1 MLVYGRNVAKDIL
14 KKGEKVEKIFLQENF
29 NDKEI
34 ISLIENSKIV
44 VFYKKKRE
52 IDNLCSGVHQGI
64 LLFIPDYQ
72 YSNINTFLNKN
83 EEKVVILDHIEDP
96 HNLGAIIRTCE
107 AAGIK
112 SVIIPKDRQVQ
123 VNATVMKT
131 SVGTLDNVNIVQV
144 TNLSNTI
151 DKLKENGYW
160 IVGTALKDSVDYRD
174 IDYTG
179 KIALIVGNEG
189 TGISNLVMKKC
200 DFIAKIPM
208 YGETNSLNAS
218 VAAGIMYK
226 PIVKN
231 ISKEFYDR
239 YSDYGYDYDDFIQ
252 EGYVGFQNALNKYD
266 SSKGALF
273 YTFVELCIRRRL
285 LSFTKNISLPKRNIS
300 NKYFISLDDLD
311 VRDNSVSLNDE
322 LDYEDTMNIIKD
334 VLYSLDLKYT
344 APFELKM
351 NNFSLKEISILLEV
365 SINSVSYRVNL
376 VRDEI
381 RTRILCE

>member
-1 MLVYGRNVAKDIL
+1 MNYKNYNDYELISMVRENDEFSYYSL
-14 KKGEKVEKIFLQENF
+14 FEK
-29 NDKEI
+29 
-34 ISLIENSKIV
+34 
-44 VFYKKKRE
+44 
-52 IDNLCSGVHQGI
+52 
-64 LLFIPDYQ
+64 
-72 YSNINTFLNKN
+72 
-83 EEKVVILDHIEDP
+83 
-96 HNLGAIIRTCE
+96 
-107 AAGIK
+107 
-112 SVIIPKDRQVQ
+112 
-123 VNATVMKT
+123 
-131 SVGTLDNVNIVQV
+131 
-144 TNLSNTI
+144 
-151 DKLKENGYW
+151 
-160 IVGTALKDSVDYRD
+160 
-174 IDYTG
+174 
-179 KIALIVGNEG
+179 
-189 TGISNLVMKKC
+189 
-200 DFIAKIPM
+200 
-208 YGETNSLNAS
+208 
-218 VAAGIMYK
+218 YK

-252 EGYVGFQNALNKYD
+252 EGYVGCQNALNKYD

-285 LSFTKNISLPKRNIS
+285 LSFTKNITVPKRNIS
-300 NKYFISLDDLD
+300 NKYFVSLDDLD

-322 LDYEDTMNIIKD
+322 LDYEDTMNTIKD

>member
-1 MLVYGRNVAKDIL
+1 MNYKNYNDYELISMVRENDEFSYYSL
-14 KKGEKVEKIFLQENF
+14 FEK
-29 NDKEI
+29 
-34 ISLIENSKIV
+34 
-44 VFYKKKRE
+44 
-52 IDNLCSGVHQGI
+52 
-64 LLFIPDYQ
+64 
-72 YSNINTFLNKN
+72 
-83 EEKVVILDHIEDP
+83 
-96 HNLGAIIRTCE
+96 
-107 AAGIK
+107 
-112 SVIIPKDRQVQ
+112 
-123 VNATVMKT
+123 
-131 SVGTLDNVNIVQV
+131 
-144 TNLSNTI
+144 
-151 DKLKENGYW
+151 
-160 IVGTALKDSVDYRD
+160 
-174 IDYTG
+174 
-179 KIALIVGNEG
+179 
-189 TGISNLVMKKC
+189 
-200 DFIAKIPM
+200 
-208 YGETNSLNAS
+208 
-218 VAAGIMYK
+218 YK

-285 LSFTKNISLPKRNIS
+285 LSFTKNITLPKRNIS
-300 NKYFISLDDLD
+300 NKYFVSLDDLD
-311 VRDNSVSLNDE
+311 VGDNSVSLNDE
-322 LDYEDTMNIIKD
+322 LDYEDTMNTIKD

>member
-1 MLVYGRNVAKDIL
+1 MNYKNYNDYELISMVRENDEFSYYSL
-14 KKGEKVEKIFLQENF
+14 FEK
-29 NDKEI
+29 
-34 ISLIENSKIV
+34 
-44 VFYKKKRE
+44 YK
-52 IDNLCSGVHQGI
+52 
-64 LLFIPDYQ
+64 
-72 YSNINTFLNKN
+72 T
-83 EEKVVILDHIEDP
+83 
-96 HNLGAIIRTCE
+96 
-107 AAGIK
+107 
-112 SVIIPKDRQVQ
+112 
-123 VNATVMKT
+123 
-131 SVGTLDNVNIVQV
+131 
-144 TNLSNTI
+144 
-151 DKLKENGYW
+151 
-160 IVGTALKDSVDYRD
+160 
-174 IDYTG
+174 
-179 KIALIVGNEG
+179 
-189 TGISNLVMKKC
+189 
-200 DFIAKIPM
+200 
-208 YGETNSLNAS
+208 
-218 VAAGIMYK
+218 
-226 PIVKN
+226 IVKN

-285 LSFTKNISLPKRNIS
+285 LSFTKNITLPKRNIS
-300 NKYFISLDDLD
+300 NKYFVSLDDLD

-322 LDYEDTMNIIKD
+322 LDYEDTMNTIKD

>member
-1 MLVYGRNVAKDIL
+1 MNYKNYNDYELISMVRENDEFSYYSL
-14 KKGEKVEKIFLQENF
+14 FEK
-29 NDKEI
+29 
-34 ISLIENSKIV
+34 
-44 VFYKKKRE
+44 
-52 IDNLCSGVHQGI
+52 
-64 LLFIPDYQ
+64 
-72 YSNINTFLNKN
+72 
-83 EEKVVILDHIEDP
+83 
-96 HNLGAIIRTCE
+96 
-107 AAGIK
+107 
-112 SVIIPKDRQVQ
+112 
-123 VNATVMKT
+123 
-131 SVGTLDNVNIVQV
+131 
-144 TNLSNTI
+144 
-151 DKLKENGYW
+151 
-160 IVGTALKDSVDYRD
+160 
-174 IDYTG
+174 
-179 KIALIVGNEG
+179 
-189 TGISNLVMKKC
+189 
-200 DFIAKIPM
+200 
-208 YGETNSLNAS
+208 
-218 VAAGIMYK
+218 YK

-285 LSFTKNISLPKRNIS
+285 LSFTKNITLPKRNIS
-300 NKYFISLDDLD
+300 NKYFVSLDDLD

-322 LDYEDTMNIIKD
+322 LDYEDTMNTIKD

-351 NNFSLKEISILLEV
+351 NNFSLKEISTLLEV

>member
-1 MLVYGRNVAKDIL
+1 MNYKNYNDYELISMVRENDEFSYYSL
-14 KKGEKVEKIFLQENF
+14 FEK
-29 NDKEI
+29 
-34 ISLIENSKIV
+34 
-44 VFYKKKRE
+44 
-52 IDNLCSGVHQGI
+52 
-64 LLFIPDYQ
+64 
-72 YSNINTFLNKN
+72 
-83 EEKVVILDHIEDP
+83 
-96 HNLGAIIRTCE
+96 
-107 AAGIK
+107 
-112 SVIIPKDRQVQ
+112 
-123 VNATVMKT
+123 
-131 SVGTLDNVNIVQV
+131 
-144 TNLSNTI
+144 
-151 DKLKENGYW
+151 
-160 IVGTALKDSVDYRD
+160 
-174 IDYTG
+174 
-179 KIALIVGNEG
+179 
-189 TGISNLVMKKC
+189 
-200 DFIAKIPM
+200 
-208 YGETNSLNAS
+208 
-218 VAAGIMYK
+218 YK

-285 LSFTKNISLPKRNIS
+285 ISFTKNITLPKRNIS
-300 NKYFISLDDLD
+300 NKYFVSLDDLD

-322 LDYEDTMNIIKD
+322 LDYEDTMNTIKD

>member
-1 MLVYGRNVAKDIL
+1 MNYKNYNDYELISMVRENDEFSYYSL
-14 KKGEKVEKIFLQENF
+14 FEK
-29 NDKEI
+29 
-34 ISLIENSKIV
+34 
-44 VFYKKKRE
+44 
-52 IDNLCSGVHQGI
+52 
-64 LLFIPDYQ
+64 
-72 YSNINTFLNKN
+72 
-83 EEKVVILDHIEDP
+83 
-96 HNLGAIIRTCE
+96 
-107 AAGIK
+107 
-112 SVIIPKDRQVQ
+112 
-123 VNATVMKT
+123 
-131 SVGTLDNVNIVQV
+131 
-144 TNLSNTI
+144 
-151 DKLKENGYW
+151 
-160 IVGTALKDSVDYRD
+160 
-174 IDYTG
+174 
-179 KIALIVGNEG
+179 
-189 TGISNLVMKKC
+189 
-200 DFIAKIPM
+200 
-208 YGETNSLNAS
+208 
-218 VAAGIMYK
+218 YK

-266 SSKGALF
+266 SSKGVLF

-285 LSFTKNISLPKRNIS
+285 LSFTKNITLPKRNIS
-300 NKYFISLDDLD
+300 NKYFVSLDDLD

-351 NNFSLKEISILLEV
+351 NNFSLKEISTLLEV

>member
-1 MLVYGRNVAKDIL
+1 MNYKNYNDYELISMVRENDEFSYYSL
-14 KKGEKVEKIFLQENF
+14 FEK
-29 NDKEI
+29 
-34 ISLIENSKIV
+34 
-44 VFYKKKRE
+44 
-52 IDNLCSGVHQGI
+52 
-64 LLFIPDYQ
+64 
-72 YSNINTFLNKN
+72 
-83 EEKVVILDHIEDP
+83 
-96 HNLGAIIRTCE
+96 
-107 AAGIK
+107 
-112 SVIIPKDRQVQ
+112 
-123 VNATVMKT
+123 
-131 SVGTLDNVNIVQV
+131 
-144 TNLSNTI
+144 
-151 DKLKENGYW
+151 
-160 IVGTALKDSVDYRD
+160 
-174 IDYTG
+174 
-179 KIALIVGNEG
+179 
-189 TGISNLVMKKC
+189 
-200 DFIAKIPM
+200 
-208 YGETNSLNAS
+208 
-218 VAAGIMYK
+218 YK

-285 LSFTKNISLPKRNIS
+285 LSFTKNITLPKRNIS
-300 NKYFISLDDLD
+300 NKYFVSLDDLD

-322 LDYEDTMNIIKD
+322 LDYEDTMNTIKD

-381 RTRILCE
+381 RARILCE

>member
-1 MLVYGRNVAKDIL
+1 MNYKNYNDYELISMVRENDEFSYYSL
-14 KKGEKVEKIFLQENF
+14 FEK
-29 NDKEI
+29 
-34 ISLIENSKIV
+34 
-44 VFYKKKRE
+44 
-52 IDNLCSGVHQGI
+52 
-64 LLFIPDYQ
+64 
-72 YSNINTFLNKN
+72 
-83 EEKVVILDHIEDP
+83 
-96 HNLGAIIRTCE
+96 
-107 AAGIK
+107 
-112 SVIIPKDRQVQ
+112 
-123 VNATVMKT
+123 
-131 SVGTLDNVNIVQV
+131 
-144 TNLSNTI
+144 
-151 DKLKENGYW
+151 
-160 IVGTALKDSVDYRD
+160 
-174 IDYTG
+174 
-179 KIALIVGNEG
+179 
-189 TGISNLVMKKC
+189 
-200 DFIAKIPM
+200 
-208 YGETNSLNAS
+208 
-218 VAAGIMYK
+218 YK

-285 LSFTKNISLPKRNIS
+285 LSFTKNITLPKRNIS
-300 NKYFISLDDLD
+300 NKYFVSLDDLD

-351 NNFSLKEISILLEV
+351 NNFSLKEISTLLEV

-381 RTRILCE
+381 RMRILCE

>member
-1 MLVYGRNVAKDIL
+1 MNYKNYNDYELISMVRENDEFSYYSL
-14 KKGEKVEKIFLQENF
+14 FKK
-29 NDKEI
+29 
-34 ISLIENSKIV
+34 
-44 VFYKKKRE
+44 
-52 IDNLCSGVHQGI
+52 
-64 LLFIPDYQ
+64 
-72 YSNINTFLNKN
+72 
-83 EEKVVILDHIEDP
+83 
-96 HNLGAIIRTCE
+96 
-107 AAGIK
+107 
-112 SVIIPKDRQVQ
+112 
-123 VNATVMKT
+123 
-131 SVGTLDNVNIVQV
+131 
-144 TNLSNTI
+144 
-151 DKLKENGYW
+151 
-160 IVGTALKDSVDYRD
+160 
-174 IDYTG
+174 
-179 KIALIVGNEG
+179 
-189 TGISNLVMKKC
+189 
-200 DFIAKIPM
+200 
-208 YGETNSLNAS
+208 
-218 VAAGIMYK
+218 YK

>member
-1 MLVYGRNVAKDIL
+1 MNYKNYNDYELISMVRENDEFSYYSL
-14 KKGEKVEKIFLQENF
+14 FEK
-29 NDKEI
+29 
-34 ISLIENSKIV
+34 
-44 VFYKKKRE
+44 
-52 IDNLCSGVHQGI
+52 
-64 LLFIPDYQ
+64 
-72 YSNINTFLNKN
+72 
-83 EEKVVILDHIEDP
+83 
-96 HNLGAIIRTCE
+96 
-107 AAGIK
+107 
-112 SVIIPKDRQVQ
+112 
-123 VNATVMKT
+123 
-131 SVGTLDNVNIVQV
+131 
-144 TNLSNTI
+144 
-151 DKLKENGYW
+151 
-160 IVGTALKDSVDYRD
+160 
-174 IDYTG
+174 
-179 KIALIVGNEG
+179 
-189 TGISNLVMKKC
+189 
-200 DFIAKIPM
+200 
-208 YGETNSLNAS
+208 
-218 VAAGIMYK
+218 YK

-285 LSFTKNISLPKRNIS
+285 LSFTKNITLPKRNIS
-300 NKYFISLDDLD
+300 NKYFVSLDDLD

-322 LDYEDTMNIIKD
+322 LDYEDNMNTIKD

>member
-1 MLVYGRNVAKDIL
+1 MNYKNYNDYELISMVRENDEFSYYSL
-14 KKGEKVEKIFLQENF
+14 FEK
-29 NDKEI
+29 
-34 ISLIENSKIV
+34 
-44 VFYKKKRE
+44 
-52 IDNLCSGVHQGI
+52 
-64 LLFIPDYQ
+64 
-72 YSNINTFLNKN
+72 
-83 EEKVVILDHIEDP
+83 
-96 HNLGAIIRTCE
+96 
-107 AAGIK
+107 
-112 SVIIPKDRQVQ
+112 
-123 VNATVMKT
+123 
-131 SVGTLDNVNIVQV
+131 
-144 TNLSNTI
+144 
-151 DKLKENGYW
+151 
-160 IVGTALKDSVDYRD
+160 
-174 IDYTG
+174 
-179 KIALIVGNEG
+179 
-189 TGISNLVMKKC
+189 
-200 DFIAKIPM
+200 
-208 YGETNSLNAS
+208 
-218 VAAGIMYK
+218 YK

-285 LSFTKNISLPKRNIS
+285 LSFTKNISLSKRNIS

>member
-1 MLVYGRNVAKDIL
+1 MNYKNYNDYELISMVRENDEFSYYSL
-14 KKGEKVEKIFLQENF
+14 FEK
-29 NDKEI
+29 
-34 ISLIENSKIV
+34 
-44 VFYKKKRE
+44 
-52 IDNLCSGVHQGI
+52 
-64 LLFIPDYQ
+64 
-72 YSNINTFLNKN
+72 
-83 EEKVVILDHIEDP
+83 
-96 HNLGAIIRTCE
+96 
-107 AAGIK
+107 
-112 SVIIPKDRQVQ
+112 
-123 VNATVMKT
+123 
-131 SVGTLDNVNIVQV
+131 
-144 TNLSNTI
+144 
-151 DKLKENGYW
+151 
-160 IVGTALKDSVDYRD
+160 
-174 IDYTG
+174 
-179 KIALIVGNEG
+179 
-189 TGISNLVMKKC
+189 
-200 DFIAKIPM
+200 
-208 YGETNSLNAS
+208 
-218 VAAGIMYK
+218 YK

-300 NKYFISLDDLD
+300 NKYFISLDDLE

>member
-1 MLVYGRNVAKDIL
+1 MNYKNYNDYELISMVRENDEFSYYSL
-14 KKGEKVEKIFLQENF
+14 FEK
-29 NDKEI
+29 
-34 ISLIENSKIV
+34 
-44 VFYKKKRE
+44 
-52 IDNLCSGVHQGI
+52 
-64 LLFIPDYQ
+64 
-72 YSNINTFLNKN
+72 
-83 EEKVVILDHIEDP
+83 
-96 HNLGAIIRTCE
+96 
-107 AAGIK
+107 
-112 SVIIPKDRQVQ
+112 
-123 VNATVMKT
+123 
-131 SVGTLDNVNIVQV
+131 
-144 TNLSNTI
+144 
-151 DKLKENGYW
+151 
-160 IVGTALKDSVDYRD
+160 
-174 IDYTG
+174 
-179 KIALIVGNEG
+179 
-189 TGISNLVMKKC
+189 
-200 DFIAKIPM
+200 
-208 YGETNSLNAS
+208 
-218 VAAGIMYK
+218 YK

-285 LSFTKNISLPKRNIS
+285 LSFTKNITLPKRNIS
-300 NKYFISLDDLD
+300 NKYFVSLDDLD

-322 LDYEDTMNIIKD
+322 LDYEDTLNTIKY
-334 VLYSLDLKYT
+334 VIYSLDLKYT

>member
-1 MLVYGRNVAKDIL
+1 MNYKNYNDYELISRVR
-14 KKGEKVEKIFLQENF
+14 EKNKFSYDSLFEK
-29 NDKEI
+29 
-34 ISLIENSKIV
+34 
-44 VFYKKKRE
+44 
-52 IDNLCSGVHQGI
+52 
-64 LLFIPDYQ
+64 
-72 YSNINTFLNKN
+72 
-83 EEKVVILDHIEDP
+83 
-96 HNLGAIIRTCE
+96 
-107 AAGIK
+107 
-112 SVIIPKDRQVQ
+112 
-123 VNATVMKT
+123 
-131 SVGTLDNVNIVQV
+131 
-144 TNLSNTI
+144 
-151 DKLKENGYW
+151 
-160 IVGTALKDSVDYRD
+160 
-174 IDYTG
+174 
-179 KIALIVGNEG
+179 
-189 TGISNLVMKKC
+189 
-200 DFIAKIPM
+200 
-208 YGETNSLNAS
+208 
-218 VAAGIMYK
+218 YK

-285 LSFTKNISLPKRNIS
+285 LSFTKNITLPKRNIS
-300 NKYFISLDDLD
+300 NKYFVSLDDLD
-311 VRDNSVSLNDE
+311 VGDNSVSLNDE
-322 LDYEDTMNIIKD
+322 LDYEDTMNTIKD

>member
-1 MLVYGRNVAKDIL
+1 MNYKNYNDYELISMVRENDEFSYYSL
-14 KKGEKVEKIFLQENF
+14 FEK
-29 NDKEI
+29 
-34 ISLIENSKIV
+34 
-44 VFYKKKRE
+44 
-52 IDNLCSGVHQGI
+52 
-64 LLFIPDYQ
+64 
-72 YSNINTFLNKN
+72 
-83 EEKVVILDHIEDP
+83 
-96 HNLGAIIRTCE
+96 
-107 AAGIK
+107 
-112 SVIIPKDRQVQ
+112 
-123 VNATVMKT
+123 
-131 SVGTLDNVNIVQV
+131 
-144 TNLSNTI
+144 
-151 DKLKENGYW
+151 
-160 IVGTALKDSVDYRD
+160 
-174 IDYTG
+174 
-179 KIALIVGNEG
+179 
-189 TGISNLVMKKC
+189 
-200 DFIAKIPM
+200 
-208 YGETNSLNAS
+208 
-218 VAAGIMYK
+218 YK

-300 NKYFISLDDLD
+300 NKYFISLDDLE

-365 SINSVSYRVNL
+365 SINSISYRVNL

>member
-1 MLVYGRNVAKDIL
+1 MNYKNYNDYELISMVRENDEFSYYSL
-14 KKGEKVEKIFLQENF
+14 FEK
-29 NDKEI
+29 
-34 ISLIENSKIV
+34 
-44 VFYKKKRE
+44 
-52 IDNLCSGVHQGI
+52 
-64 LLFIPDYQ
+64 
-72 YSNINTFLNKN
+72 
-83 EEKVVILDHIEDP
+83 
-96 HNLGAIIRTCE
+96 
-107 AAGIK
+107 
-112 SVIIPKDRQVQ
+112 
-123 VNATVMKT
+123 
-131 SVGTLDNVNIVQV
+131 
-144 TNLSNTI
+144 
-151 DKLKENGYW
+151 
-160 IVGTALKDSVDYRD
+160 
-174 IDYTG
+174 
-179 KIALIVGNEG
+179 
-189 TGISNLVMKKC
+189 
-200 DFIAKIPM
+200 
-208 YGETNSLNAS
+208 
-218 VAAGIMYK
+218 YK

-365 SINSVSYRVNL
+365 LINSVSYRVNL

>member
-1 MLVYGRNVAKDIL
+1 MNYKNYNDYELISMVRENDEFSYYSL
-14 KKGEKVEKIFLQENF
+14 FEK
-29 NDKEI
+29 
-34 ISLIENSKIV
+34 
-44 VFYKKKRE
+44 
-52 IDNLCSGVHQGI
+52 
-64 LLFIPDYQ
+64 
-72 YSNINTFLNKN
+72 
-83 EEKVVILDHIEDP
+83 
-96 HNLGAIIRTCE
+96 
-107 AAGIK
+107 
-112 SVIIPKDRQVQ
+112 
-123 VNATVMKT
+123 
-131 SVGTLDNVNIVQV
+131 
-144 TNLSNTI
+144 
-151 DKLKENGYW
+151 
-160 IVGTALKDSVDYRD
+160 
-174 IDYTG
+174 
-179 KIALIVGNEG
+179 
-189 TGISNLVMKKC
+189 
-200 DFIAKIPM
+200 
-208 YGETNSLNAS
+208 
-218 VAAGIMYK
+218 YK

-285 LSFTKNISLPKRNIS
+285 LSFTKNITLPKRNIS
-300 NKYFISLDDLD
+300 NKHFVSLDDLD

-351 NNFSLKEISILLEV
+351 NNFSLKEISTLLEV

>member
-1 MLVYGRNVAKDIL
+1 MNYKNYNDYELISMVRENDEFSYYSL
-14 KKGEKVEKIFLQENF
+14 FEK
-29 NDKEI
+29 
-34 ISLIENSKIV
+34 
-44 VFYKKKRE
+44 
-52 IDNLCSGVHQGI
+52 
-64 LLFIPDYQ
+64 
-72 YSNINTFLNKN
+72 
-83 EEKVVILDHIEDP
+83 
-96 HNLGAIIRTCE
+96 
-107 AAGIK
+107 
-112 SVIIPKDRQVQ
+112 
-123 VNATVMKT
+123 
-131 SVGTLDNVNIVQV
+131 
-144 TNLSNTI
+144 
-151 DKLKENGYW
+151 
-160 IVGTALKDSVDYRD
+160 
-174 IDYTG
+174 
-179 KIALIVGNEG
+179 
-189 TGISNLVMKKC
+189 
-200 DFIAKIPM
+200 
-208 YGETNSLNAS
+208 
-218 VAAGIMYK
+218 YK

-266 SSKGALF
+266 SSKGTLF

-300 NKYFISLDDLD
+300 NKYFVSLDDLD

>member
-1 MLVYGRNVAKDIL
+1 MNYKNYNDYELISMVRENDEFSYYSL
-14 KKGEKVEKIFLQENF
+14 FEK
-29 NDKEI
+29 
-34 ISLIENSKIV
+34 
-44 VFYKKKRE
+44 
-52 IDNLCSGVHQGI
+52 
-64 LLFIPDYQ
+64 
-72 YSNINTFLNKN
+72 
-83 EEKVVILDHIEDP
+83 
-96 HNLGAIIRTCE
+96 
-107 AAGIK
+107 
-112 SVIIPKDRQVQ
+112 
-123 VNATVMKT
+123 
-131 SVGTLDNVNIVQV
+131 
-144 TNLSNTI
+144 
-151 DKLKENGYW
+151 
-160 IVGTALKDSVDYRD
+160 
-174 IDYTG
+174 
-179 KIALIVGNEG
+179 
-189 TGISNLVMKKC
+189 
-200 DFIAKIPM
+200 
-208 YGETNSLNAS
+208 
-218 VAAGIMYK
+218 YK

-285 LSFTKNISLPKRNIS
+285 LSFTKSITLPKRNIS
-300 NKYFISLDDLD
+300 NKYFVSLDDLD

-351 NNFSLKEISILLEV
+351 NNFSLKEISTLLEV

>member
-1 MLVYGRNVAKDIL
+1 MNYKNYNDYELISMVR
-14 KKGEKVEKIFLQENF
+14 ENDEF
-29 NDKEI
+29 SYY
-34 ISLIENSKIV
+34 SLFVK
-44 VFYKKKRE
+44 
-52 IDNLCSGVHQGI
+52 
-64 LLFIPDYQ
+64 
-72 YSNINTFLNKN
+72 
-83 EEKVVILDHIEDP
+83 
-96 HNLGAIIRTCE
+96 
-107 AAGIK
+107 
-112 SVIIPKDRQVQ
+112 
-123 VNATVMKT
+123 
-131 SVGTLDNVNIVQV
+131 
-144 TNLSNTI
+144 
-151 DKLKENGYW
+151 
-160 IVGTALKDSVDYRD
+160 
-174 IDYTG
+174 
-179 KIALIVGNEG
+179 
-189 TGISNLVMKKC
+189 
-200 DFIAKIPM
+200 
-208 YGETNSLNAS
+208 
-218 VAAGIMYK
+218 YK

-285 LSFTKNISLPKRNIS
+285 LSFTKNITLPKRNIS
-300 NKYFISLDDLD
+300 NKYFVSLDDLD

-322 LDYEDTMNIIKD
+322 LDYEDTMNTIKD

>member
-1 MLVYGRNVAKDIL
+1 MNYKNYNDYELISMVRENDEFSYYSL
-14 KKGEKVEKIFLQENF
+14 FEK
-29 NDKEI
+29 
-34 ISLIENSKIV
+34 
-44 VFYKKKRE
+44 
-52 IDNLCSGVHQGI
+52 
-64 LLFIPDYQ
+64 
-72 YSNINTFLNKN
+72 
-83 EEKVVILDHIEDP
+83 
-96 HNLGAIIRTCE
+96 
-107 AAGIK
+107 
-112 SVIIPKDRQVQ
+112 
-123 VNATVMKT
+123 
-131 SVGTLDNVNIVQV
+131 
-144 TNLSNTI
+144 
-151 DKLKENGYW
+151 
-160 IVGTALKDSVDYRD
+160 
-174 IDYTG
+174 
-179 KIALIVGNEG
+179 
-189 TGISNLVMKKC
+189 
-200 DFIAKIPM
+200 
-208 YGETNSLNAS
+208 
-218 VAAGIMYK
+218 YK

-285 LSFTKNISLPKRNIS
+285 LSFTKNITLPKRNIS
-300 NKYFISLDDLD
+300 NKYFVSLEDLD

-351 NNFSLKEISILLEV
+351 NNFSLKEISTLLEV

-381 RTRILCE
+381 RMRILCE

>member
-1 MLVYGRNVAKDIL
+1 MNYKNYNDYELISMVRENDEFSYYSL
-14 KKGEKVEKIFLQENF
+14 FEK
-29 NDKEI
+29 
-34 ISLIENSKIV
+34 
-44 VFYKKKRE
+44 
-52 IDNLCSGVHQGI
+52 
-64 LLFIPDYQ
+64 
-72 YSNINTFLNKN
+72 
-83 EEKVVILDHIEDP
+83 
-96 HNLGAIIRTCE
+96 
-107 AAGIK
+107 
-112 SVIIPKDRQVQ
+112 
-123 VNATVMKT
+123 
-131 SVGTLDNVNIVQV
+131 
-144 TNLSNTI
+144 
-151 DKLKENGYW
+151 
-160 IVGTALKDSVDYRD
+160 
-174 IDYTG
+174 
-179 KIALIVGNEG
+179 
-189 TGISNLVMKKC
+189 
-200 DFIAKIPM
+200 
-208 YGETNSLNAS
+208 
-218 VAAGIMYK
+218 YK

-285 LSFTKNISLPKRNIS
+285 LSFTKNITLPKRNIS
-300 NKYFISLDDLD
+300 NKYFVSLDDLD

-322 LDYEDTMNIIKD
+322 LDYEDTMNTIKD

-376 VRDEI
+376 VSAEI

>member
-1 MLVYGRNVAKDIL
+1 MNYKNYNDYELISMVRENDEFSYYSL
-14 KKGEKVEKIFLQENF
+14 FEK
-29 NDKEI
+29 
-34 ISLIENSKIV
+34 
-44 VFYKKKRE
+44 
-52 IDNLCSGVHQGI
+52 
-64 LLFIPDYQ
+64 
-72 YSNINTFLNKN
+72 
-83 EEKVVILDHIEDP
+83 
-96 HNLGAIIRTCE
+96 
-107 AAGIK
+107 
-112 SVIIPKDRQVQ
+112 
-123 VNATVMKT
+123 
-131 SVGTLDNVNIVQV
+131 
-144 TNLSNTI
+144 
-151 DKLKENGYW
+151 
-160 IVGTALKDSVDYRD
+160 
-174 IDYTG
+174 
-179 KIALIVGNEG
+179 
-189 TGISNLVMKKC
+189 
-200 DFIAKIPM
+200 
-208 YGETNSLNAS
+208 
-218 VAAGIMYK
+218 YK

-252 EGYVGFQNALNKYD
+252 EGYVGFQNAINKYD

-285 LSFTKNISLPKRNIS
+285 LSFTKNITLPKRNIS
-300 NKYFISLDDLD
+300 NKYFVSLDDLD

-322 LDYEDTMNIIKD
+322 LDYEDTMNTIKD

>member
-1 MLVYGRNVAKDIL
+1 MNYKNY
-14 KKGEKVEKIFLQENF
+14 
-29 NDKEI
+29 NDYEL
-34 ISLIENSKIV
+34 ISLVRENDEFS
-44 VFYKKKRE
+44 YY
-52 IDNLCSGVHQGI
+52 S
-64 LLFIPDYQ
+64 LF
-72 YSNINTFLNKN
+72 
-83 EEKVVILDHIEDP
+83 EK
-96 HNLGAIIRTCE
+96 
-107 AAGIK
+107 
-112 SVIIPKDRQVQ
+112 
-123 VNATVMKT
+123 
-131 SVGTLDNVNIVQV
+131 
-144 TNLSNTI
+144 
-151 DKLKENGYW
+151 
-160 IVGTALKDSVDYRD
+160 
-174 IDYTG
+174 
-179 KIALIVGNEG
+179 
-189 TGISNLVMKKC
+189 
-200 DFIAKIPM
+200 
-208 YGETNSLNAS
+208 
-218 VAAGIMYK
+218 YK

-285 LSFTKNISLPKRNIS
+285 LSFTKNITLPKRNIS
-300 NKYFISLDDLD
+300 NKYFVSLDDLD

-322 LDYEDTMNIIKD
+322 LDYEDTMNTIKD

>member
-1 MLVYGRNVAKDIL
+1 MNYKNYNDYELISMVRENDEFSYYSL
-14 KKGEKVEKIFLQENF
+14 FEK
-29 NDKEI
+29 
-34 ISLIENSKIV
+34 
-44 VFYKKKRE
+44 
-52 IDNLCSGVHQGI
+52 
-64 LLFIPDYQ
+64 
-72 YSNINTFLNKN
+72 
-83 EEKVVILDHIEDP
+83 
-96 HNLGAIIRTCE
+96 
-107 AAGIK
+107 
-112 SVIIPKDRQVQ
+112 
-123 VNATVMKT
+123 
-131 SVGTLDNVNIVQV
+131 
-144 TNLSNTI
+144 
-151 DKLKENGYW
+151 
-160 IVGTALKDSVDYRD
+160 
-174 IDYTG
+174 
-179 KIALIVGNEG
+179 
-189 TGISNLVMKKC
+189 
-200 DFIAKIPM
+200 
-208 YGETNSLNAS
+208 
-218 VAAGIMYK
+218 YK

-322 LDYEDTMNIIKD
+322 LDYEDTMNTIKD

>member
-1 MLVYGRNVAKDIL
+1 MNYKNYNDYELISMVRENDEFSYYSL
-14 KKGEKVEKIFLQENF
+14 FEK
-29 NDKEI
+29 
-34 ISLIENSKIV
+34 
-44 VFYKKKRE
+44 
-52 IDNLCSGVHQGI
+52 
-64 LLFIPDYQ
+64 
-72 YSNINTFLNKN
+72 
-83 EEKVVILDHIEDP
+83 
-96 HNLGAIIRTCE
+96 
-107 AAGIK
+107 
-112 SVIIPKDRQVQ
+112 
-123 VNATVMKT
+123 
-131 SVGTLDNVNIVQV
+131 
-144 TNLSNTI
+144 
-151 DKLKENGYW
+151 
-160 IVGTALKDSVDYRD
+160 
-174 IDYTG
+174 
-179 KIALIVGNEG
+179 
-189 TGISNLVMKKC
+189 
-200 DFIAKIPM
+200 
-208 YGETNSLNAS
+208 
-218 VAAGIMYK
+218 YK

-285 LSFTKNISLPKRNIS
+285 LSFTKNISLPKKNIS